1 MAIPINCCCCCLIN
15 PNLWDPQ
22 DGSLV
27 NTKGSYVYPRSR
39 LWVDAVRR
47 KKLLTNVQEIK
58 NLLAQ
63 LRPSHLVY
71 NLLPKLVFKSR
82 DSNCTGL
89 KTIKLDEEVG
99 YALQT
104 KEIDLGVNQAF
115 ISKNTFM
122 PDRSRTTTL
131 QQFHSVDN
139 IEVSRR
145 INLLEGNLRAVCE
158 ATARVS

>member
-1 MAIPINCCCCCLIN
+1 M
-15 PNLWDPQ
+15 
-22 DGSLV
+22 

-58 NLLAQ
+58 NPLAQ

-71 NLLPKLVFKSR
+71 NLLPKLVFKSC
-82 DSNCTGL
+82 DSNYTGL
-89 KTIKLDEEVG
+89 KTIKLDEGVG

-115 ISKNTFM
+115 IPKNTFM

-145 INLLEGNLRAVCE
+145 INLLEGNSRAVCE
-158 ATARVS
+158 PTA